1 MNINV
6 QIERL
11 VLDGIAVS
19 AAQRPHL
26 QAALEA
32 ELGRLLTEGGLA
44 PSLARGAALPSVV
57 APGIQ
62 LSPTGGPGHLGQ
74 QIAYAVYRGIGR

>member
-6 QIERL
+6 QIEQL
-11 VLDGIAVS
+11 VLDGITVS
-19 AAQRPHL
+19 PAQRPYL

-44 PSLARGAALPSVV
+44 PSLARGPALPSVV

-62 LSPTGGPGHLGQ
+62 LSQTGGPGHLGR
-74 QIAYAVYRGIGR
+74 QIANAVYGGIGR